1 MSNQD
6 WTSKLQDQLAGYQ
19 ESVSHDLWAGIEQ
32 SLAQKNIES
41 VSTNP
46 QTIVSENSESIDL
59 HVGSEVQ
66 KNARVLHDSSEAK
79 KNARIVYFKRWSA
92 AAAAVAL
99 LGIGG
104 SYVYLH
110 QEDVEKGNLQLASL
124 SSPAVSADLQLAA
137 SQPAPSPVVS
147 ADLQSAASQ
156 PAPSHVVSADLQS
169 AASQPAPSHVVS
181 ADLQSAA
188 SHPAPSHAVSVD
200 LQSAAS
206 QPAPSLVVSAD
217 LRLAASQP
225 APSLVV
231 SADLQS
237 AASQKK
243 KGNVLEKESEN
254 EISLLAENPEPA
266 EPVSED
272 KATDKSSDYKALT
285 RSTDHHAAAYASQS
299 YHFEKNEEVS
309 GWSMQLYAE
318 NLTPSLGGVNSD
330 ASGGYNDFSYGTM
343 AEPMPGVIP
352 DPTAGGIYG
361 EEYLLASYKAIQRK
375 QQVNAKHHA
384 PVSVGLQVA
393 FGIAPRLSLSTGL
406 VYTRTSSDFYPYAPS
421 SNYNVHQVLHYV
433 GLPVGLNYEFW
444 QSGGFHAYVMAGAEA
459 DYNVKNDTEE
469 EGVKKENAKRDRVQF
484 SGKASLGA
492 QYDITPKVGLYIE
505 PGAKY
510 YFDNGSHVENTFKD
524 KKLNFNLQFGLRFNL

>member
-6 WTSKLQDQLAGYQ
+6 WTSKLQDQLADYQ

-46 QTIVSENSESIDL
+46 QTIVSESSESTDL
-59 HVGSEVQ
+59 HVGSEA
-66 KNARVLHDSSEAK
+66 KKDARVLHDSSEVQ

-110 QEDVEKGNLQLASL
+110 QEDVERGNLQLASL
-124 SSPAVSADLQLAA
+124 SSPAVSADLQ
-137 SQPAPSPVVS
+137 
-147 ADLQSAASQ
+147 
-156 PAPSHVVSADLQS
+156 
-169 AASQPAPSHVVS
+169 
-181 ADLQSAA
+181 
-188 SHPAPSHAVSVD
+188 
-200 LQSAAS
+200 
-206 QPAPSLVVSAD
+206 
-217 LRLAASQP
+217 
-225 APSLVV
+225 
-231 SADLQS
+231 S

-243 KGNVLEKESEN
+243 TSDDVLKEESEN
-254 EISLLAENPEPA
+254 EISLLAE
-266 EPVSED
+266 
-272 KATDKSSDYKALT
+272 KSDHKVLT

-375 QQVNAKHHA
+375 QQGNAKHHA

-433 GLPVGLNYEFW
+433 GIPVGLNYEFW

-469 EGVKKENAKRDRVQF
+469 EGVKKEDAKRDRVQF

>member
-41 VSTNP
+41 VSSNP
-46 QTIVSENSESIDL
+46 QTIVSESSESTDL
-59 HVGSEVQ
+59 HVGT
-66 KNARVLHDSSEAK
+66 EAK

-110 QEDVEKGNLQLASL
+110 QEDVEKGNLQLAASQPAL
-124 SSPAVSADLQLAA
+124 SHVVSADLQSAA
-137 SQPAPSPVVS
+137 SQPAPSHVVS
-147 ADLQSAASQ
+147 ADLQLAASQ

-181 ADLQSAA
+181 ADLQSA
-188 SHPAPSHAVSVD
+188 VS
-200 LQSAAS
+200 QS
-206 QPAPSLVVSAD
+206 
-217 LRLAASQP
+217 

-237 AASQKK
+237 AASQSKM
-243 KGNVLEKESEN
+243 GNTLVEESEN

-272 KATDKSSDYKALT
+272 KATVSSTDHKALT
-285 RSTDHHAAAYASQS
+285 RSTDHYAAAYASQS

-361 EEYLLASYKAIQRK
+361 EEYLLASYKAIQRN
-375 QQVNAKHHA
+375 QQGNAKHHA

-406 VYTRTSSDFYPYAPS
+406 VYTRTSSDFYPYAPN

-433 GLPVGLNYEFW
+433 GIPVGLNYEFW

>member
-6 WTSKLQDQLAGYQ
+6 WTSKLQEQLAGYQ
-19 ESVSHDLWAGIEQ
+19 EPVSHDLWAGIEQ
-32 SLAQKNIES
+32 SLAQNNIES
-41 VSTNP
+41 VSSNP
-46 QTIVSENSESIDL
+46 QTIASESSESTDL
-59 HVGSEVQ
+59 HVGT
-66 KNARVLHDSSEAK
+66 EAK

-110 QEDVEKGNLQLASL
+110 QEDVEKGNLQLASHAV
-124 SSPAVSADLQLAA
+124 SPSHAVSADLQSAASVSAAVSQSAPSHAVSADLQSAA
-137 SQPAPSPVVS
+137 SQPVPSSVVS

-169 AASQPAPSHVVS
+169 AASQKK
-181 ADLQSAA
+181 A
-188 SHPAPSHAVSVD
+188 SD
-200 LQSAAS
+200 
-206 QPAPSLVVSAD
+206 
-217 LRLAASQP
+217 
-225 APSLVV
+225 
-231 SADLQS
+231 
-237 AASQKK
+237 
-243 KGNVLEKESEN
+243 VLKKESEN
-254 EISLLAENPEPA
+254 EISLLAE
-266 EPVSED
+266 
-272 KATDKSSDYKALT
+272 KSDHKALT
-285 RSTDHHAAAYASQS
+285 RSTDHHAEAYASQS

-361 EEYLLASYKAIQRK
+361 EEYLLASYKAIQRS
-375 QQVNAKHHA
+375 QQGNAKHHA

-421 SNYNVHQVLHYV
+421 SSYNVHQVLHYV
-433 GLPVGLNYEFW
+433 GIPVGLNYEFW

>member
-6 WTSKLQDQLAGYQ
+6 WTSKLQDQLADYQ
-19 ESVSHDLWAGIEQ
+19 EPVSHDLWAGIEQ

-41 VSTNP
+41 VSANP
-46 QTIVSENSESIDL
+46 QKIVSENSESADL
-59 HVGSEVQ
+59 HVG
-66 KNARVLHDSSEAK
+66 SEAK

-110 QEDVEKGNLQLASL
+110 QEDVEKGNLQLASH
-124 SSPAVSADLQLAA
+124 AVS
-137 SQPAPSPVVS
+137 SSRVVS
-147 ADLQSAASQ
+147 ADLQSAASSVAVNQ
-156 PAPSHVVSADLQS
+156 GSPSHVVSADLQSAASSVAVNHGSPSHVVSADLQSAASSVAVNQGSPSHAVSADLQSAASVSEAVSQSSPSHVVSADLQS
-169 AASQPAPSHVVS
+169 AASQ
-181 ADLQSAA
+181 
-188 SHPAPSHAVSVD
+188 
-200 LQSAAS
+200 
-206 QPAPSLVVSAD
+206 
-217 LRLAASQP
+217 R
-225 APSLVV
+225 
-231 SADLQS
+231 
-237 AASQKK
+237 KM
-243 KGNVLEKESEN
+243 GNN
-254 EISLLAENPEPA
+254 
-266 EPVSED
+266 
-272 KATDKSSDYKALT
+272 
-285 RSTDHHAAAYASQS
+285 RSAAYASQS

-361 EEYLLASYKAIQRK
+361 EEYLLASYKAIQRN
-375 QQVNAKHHA
+375 QQGNAKHHA

-406 VYTRTSSDFYPYAPS
+406 VYTRTSSDFYPYAPGS
-421 SNYNVHQVLHYV
+421 SYNVHQVLHYV
-433 GLPVGLNYEFW
+433 GIPVGLNYEFW

>member
-32 SLAQKNIES
+32 SLAH
-41 VSTNP
+41 
-46 QTIVSENSESIDL
+46 SET
-59 HVGSEVQ
+59 G
-66 KNARVLHDSSEAK
+66 K
-79 KNARIVYFKRWSA
+79 KARIVYFKRWSA

-110 QEDVEKGNLQLASL
+110 QEDVEKGNLQLASH
-124 SSPAVSADLQLAA
+124 AVS
-137 SQPAPSPVVS
+137 PSHAVS
-147 ADLQSAASQ
+147 ADLQSAASSV
-156 PAPSHVVSADLQS
+156 AVNHVS
-169 AASQPAPSHVVS
+169 
-181 ADLQSAA
+181 
-188 SHPAPSHAVSVD
+188 PSHA
-200 LQSAAS
+200 
-206 QPAPSLVVSAD
+206 
-217 LRLAASQP
+217 
-225 APSLVV
+225 V

-243 KGNVLEKESEN
+243 MGNVLEKESEN
-254 EISLLAENPEPA
+254 EISLLAENSDPA

-361 EEYLLASYKAIQRK
+361 EEYLLASYKAIQRN

-406 VYTRTSSDFYPYAPS
+406 VYTRTSSDFYPYAS
-421 SNYNVHQVLHYV
+421 SSSYNVHQVLHYV
-433 GLPVGLNYEFW
+433 GIPVGLNYEFW
-444 QSGGFHAYVMAGAEA
+444 KSGGFHAYLMAGAEA

-492 QYDITPKVGLYIE
+492 QYDITPKVGLYVE

>member
-6 WTSKLQDQLAGYQ
+6 WTSKLQDQLADYQ

-32 SLAQKNIES
+32 SLAH
-41 VSTNP
+41 
-46 QTIVSENSESIDL
+46 SET
-59 HVGSEVQ
+59 G
-66 KNARVLHDSSEAK
+66 K
-79 KNARIVYFKRWSA
+79 KARIVYFKRWSA

-99 LGIGG
+99 LGISG

-110 QEDVEKGNLQLASL
+110 QEDVEKGNLQMASHAV
-124 SSPAVSADLQLAA
+124 SPSHAVSA
-137 SQPAPSPVVS
+137 
-147 ADLQSAASQ
+147 
-156 PAPSHVVSADLQS
+156 SHVVSADLQS
-169 AASQPAPSHVVS
+169 AASSVAVRQSAPSHVVS
-181 ADLQSAA
+181 SDLQST
-188 SHPAPSHAVSVD
+188 
-200 LQSAAS
+200 AS
-206 QPAPSLVVSAD
+206 QSKMGNTLV
-217 LRLAASQP
+217 
-225 APSLVV
+225 
-231 SADLQS
+231 
-237 AASQKK
+237 
-243 KGNVLEKESEN
+243 EESEN
-254 EISLLAENPEPA
+254 EISLLAENSDPA

-272 KATDKSSDYKALT
+272 KATDSSTDHKVLT
-285 RSTDHHAAAYASQS
+285 RSTDNHAAAYASQS

-330 ASGGYNDFSYGTM
+330 ASGSYRDYSHGTM

-361 EEYLLASYKAIQRK
+361 EEYLLASYKAIQRS
-375 QQVNAKHHA
+375 QQGNAKHHA

-421 SNYNVHQVLHYV
+421 SSYNVHQVLHYV
-433 GLPVGLNYEFW
+433 GIPVGLNYEFW

-469 EGVKKENAKRDRVQF
+469 EGVKKEDAKRDRVQF

>member
-6 WTSKLQDQLAGYQ
+6 WTSKLQEQLAGYQ
-19 ESVSHDLWAGIEQ
+19 EPVSHDLWAGIEQ
-32 SLAQKNIES
+32 SLAQNNIES
-41 VSTNP
+41 VSSNP
-46 QTIVSENSESIDL
+46 QTIASESSESTDL
-59 HVGSEVQ
+59 HVGT
-66 KNARVLHDSSEAK
+66 EAK
-79 KNARIVYFKRWSA
+79 KKARIVYFKRWSA

-110 QEDVEKGNLQLASL
+110 QEDVEKGNLQLA
-124 SSPAVSADLQLAA
+124 V
-137 SQPAPSPVVS
+137 SQPAPSHVVS

-156 PAPSHVVSADLQS
+156 SAPSHAVSADLQSVASQSAPSHVVSADLQS

-188 SHPAPSHAVSVD
+188 S
-200 LQSAAS
+200 
-206 QPAPSLVVSAD
+206 
-217 LRLAASQP
+217 
-225 APSLVV
+225 
-231 SADLQS
+231 
-237 AASQKK
+237 QKK
-243 KGNVLEKESEN
+243 ASDVLKKESEN
-254 EISLLAENPEPA
+254 EISLLAE
-266 EPVSED
+266 
-272 KATDKSSDYKALT
+272 KSDHKALT
-285 RSTDHHAAAYASQS
+285 RSTDHHAEAYASQS

-361 EEYLLASYKAIQRK
+361 EEYLLASYKAIQRS
-375 QQVNAKHHA
+375 QQGNAKHHA

-421 SNYNVHQVLHYV
+421 SSYNVHQVLHYV
-433 GLPVGLNYEFW
+433 GIPVGLNYEFW

>member
-32 SLAQKNIES
+32 SLAQNNIES
-41 VSTNP
+41 VSSNP
-46 QTIVSENSESIDL
+46 QTIASESSESTDL
-59 HVGSEVQ
+59 HVGSEAK
-66 KNARVLHDSSEAK
+66 KNARVLHDSSK
-79 KNARIVYFKRWSA
+79 VQKNARIVYFKRWSA

-124 SSPAVSADLQLAA
+124 SSPAVSAD
-137 SQPAPSPVVS
+137 SHIVS

-169 AASQPAPSHVVS
+169 AASQSAPSRIVSADLQSTASQPAPSHVVS

-188 SHPAPSHAVSVD
+188 S
-200 LQSAAS
+200 
-206 QPAPSLVVSAD
+206 
-217 LRLAASQP
+217 
-225 APSLVV
+225 
-231 SADLQS
+231 
-237 AASQKK
+237 QKK
-243 KGNVLEKESEN
+243 ASDVLKEESEN
-254 EISLLAENPEPA
+254 EISLLAE
-266 EPVSED
+266 
-272 KATDKSSDYKALT
+272 KSDHKSLT
-285 RSTDHHAAAYASQS
+285 RSTDNHAAAYASQS

-361 EEYLLASYKAIQRK
+361 EEYLLASYKAIQRN
-375 QQVNAKHHA
+375 QQGNAKHHA

-406 VYTRTSSDFYPYAPS
+406 VYTRTSSDFYPYAPGS
-421 SNYNVHQVLHYV
+421 SYNVHQVLHYV
-433 GLPVGLNYEFW
+433 GIPVGLNYEFW

-469 EGVKKENAKRDRVQF
+469 EGVKKEDAKRDRVQF

>member
-6 WTSKLQDQLAGYQ
+6 WTSKLQEQLAGYQ

-32 SLAQKNIES
+32 SLAQNNIAS
-41 VSTNP
+41 VSSNP
-46 QTIVSENSESIDL
+46 QTIASESSESTDL
-59 HVGSEVQ
+59 HVGT
-66 KNARVLHDSSEAK
+66 EAK

-110 QEDVEKGNLQLASL
+110 QEDVEKGNLQLA
-124 SSPAVSADLQLAA
+124 V
-137 SQPAPSPVVS
+137 SQPAPSHAVS

-169 AASQPAPSHVVS
+169 AASQPVPSS
-181 ADLQSAA
+181 
-188 SHPAPSHAVSVD
+188 
-200 LQSAAS
+200 
-206 QPAPSLVVSAD
+206 
-217 LRLAASQP
+217 
-225 APSLVV
+225 VV

-243 KGNVLEKESEN
+243 ASDVLKKESEN
-254 EISLLAENPEPA
+254 EISLLAE
-266 EPVSED
+266 
-272 KATDKSSDYKALT
+272 KSDHKALT
-285 RSTDHHAAAYASQS
+285 RSTDHHAEAYASQS

-361 EEYLLASYKAIQRK
+361 EEYLLASYKAIQRS
-375 QQVNAKHHA
+375 QQGNAKHHA

-421 SNYNVHQVLHYV
+421 SSYNVHQVLHYV
-433 GLPVGLNYEFW
+433 GIPVGLNYEFW

>member
-41 VSTNP
+41 VSTNS
-46 QTIVSENSESIDL
+46 QTIASESSESTDL
-59 HVGSEVQ
+59 HVG
-66 KNARVLHDSSEAK
+66 SEAK

-124 SSPAVSADLQLAA
+124 SSPAVSADLQ
-137 SQPAPSPVVS
+137 
-147 ADLQSAASQ
+147 SAASQ
-156 PAPSHVVSADLQS
+156 SAPSHVVSADLQS
-169 AASQPAPSHVVS
+169 AASQPAPSHIVSADLQSAASQSAPSHVVS

-188 SHPAPSHAVSVD
+188 SQPTPSHA
-200 LQSAAS
+200 
-206 QPAPSLVVSAD
+206 
-217 LRLAASQP
+217 
-225 APSLVV
+225 V

-243 KGNVLEKESEN
+243 TSDDVLKEESEN
-254 EISLLAENPEPA
+254 EISLLAE
-266 EPVSED
+266 
-272 KATDKSSDYKALT
+272 KSNHKVLT

-361 EEYLLASYKAIQRK
+361 EEYLLASYKAIQRS
-375 QQVNAKHHA
+375 QQGNVKHHT
-384 PVSVGLQVA
+384 PVSVGVQVA

-433 GLPVGLNYEFW
+433 GIPVGLNYEFW

>member
-32 SLAQKNIES
+32 SLAH
-41 VSTNP
+41 
-46 QTIVSENSESIDL
+46 SET
-59 HVGSEVQ
+59 G
-66 KNARVLHDSSEAK
+66 K
-79 KNARIVYFKRWSA
+79 KARIVYFKRWSA

-110 QEDVEKGNLQLASL
+110 QEDVEKGNLQLASHAV
-124 SSPAVSADLQLAA
+124 SPSHAVSA
-137 SQPAPSPVVS
+137 
-147 ADLQSAASQ
+147 
-156 PAPSHVVSADLQS
+156 SHVVSADLQS
-169 AASQPAPSHVVS
+169 AASSVAASQSAPSHAVSPSHVVS
-181 ADLQSAA
+181 ADLQST
-188 SHPAPSHAVSVD
+188 
-200 LQSAAS
+200 AS
-206 QPAPSLVVSAD
+206 QSKMGNTLV
-217 LRLAASQP
+217 
-225 APSLVV
+225 
-231 SADLQS
+231 
-237 AASQKK
+237 
-243 KGNVLEKESEN
+243 EESEN
-254 EISLLAENPEPA
+254 EISLLAENSDPA

-272 KATDKSSDYKALT
+272 KATDSSSDHKTLTRSSDHKVLT
-285 RSTDHHAAAYASQS
+285 RSTENHAAAYASQS

-330 ASGGYNDFSYGTM
+330 ASGSYRDYSHGTM

-361 EEYLLASYKAIQRK
+361 EEYLLASYKAIQRN

-406 VYTRTSSDFYPYAPS
+406 VYTRTSSDFYPYAPGS
-421 SNYNVHQVLHYV
+421 SYNVHQVLHYV
-433 GLPVGLNYEFW
+433 GIPVGLNYEFW

-469 EGVKKENAKRDRVQF
+469 EGVKKEDAKRDRVQF

>member
-41 VSTNP
+41 VSSNP
-46 QTIVSENSESIDL
+46 QTIVSESSESTDL
-59 HVGSEVQ
+59 HVGT
-66 KNARVLHDSSEAK
+66 EAK

-124 SSPAVSADLQLAA
+124 SSPAVSADLQ
-137 SQPAPSPVVS
+137 
-147 ADLQSAASQ
+147 
-156 PAPSHVVSADLQS
+156 
-169 AASQPAPSHVVS
+169 
-181 ADLQSAA
+181 
-188 SHPAPSHAVSVD
+188 
-200 LQSAAS
+200 
-206 QPAPSLVVSAD
+206 
-217 LRLAASQP
+217 
-225 APSLVV
+225 
-231 SADLQS
+231 S

-243 KGNVLEKESEN
+243 MGNVLEKESEN

-272 KATDKSSDYKALT
+272 KATVSSTDHKALT

-393 FGIAPRLSLSTGL
+393 FGIAPRLSLSTGM
-406 VYTRTSSDFYPYAPS
+406 VYTRTSSDFYPYAS
-421 SNYNVHQVLHYV
+421 SSSYNVHQVLHYV
-433 GLPVGLNYEFW
+433 GIPVGLNYEFW

-469 EGVKKENAKRDRVQF
+469 EGVKKEDAKRDRVQF

>member
-46 QTIVSENSESIDL
+46 QTIASENSESTDL
-59 HVGSEVQ
+59 HVGSEA
-66 KNARVLHDSSEAK
+66 KKDARVLHDSSEAK

-124 SSPAVSADLQLAA
+124 SSPAVSADLQ
-137 SQPAPSPVVS
+137 
-147 ADLQSAASQ
+147 SAASQ

-169 AASQPAPSHVVS
+169 AASQSKMGNI
-181 ADLQSAA
+181 
-188 SHPAPSHAVSVD
+188 
-200 LQSAAS
+200 
-206 QPAPSLVVSAD
+206 LV
-217 LRLAASQP
+217 
-225 APSLVV
+225 
-231 SADLQS
+231 
-237 AASQKK
+237 
-243 KGNVLEKESEN
+243 EESEN

-266 EPVSED
+266 KPVSED
-272 KATDKSSDYKALT
+272 KATDKSSDHKALT

-361 EEYLLASYKAIQRK
+361 EEYLLASYKAIQRN
-375 QQVNAKHHA
+375 QQGNAKHHA

-433 GLPVGLNYEFW
+433 GIPVGLNYEFW

-469 EGVKKENAKRDRVQF
+469 EGVKKEDAKRDRVQF

>member
-6 WTSKLQDQLAGYQ
+6 WTSKLQDQLADYQ
-19 ESVSHDLWAGIEQ
+19 EPVSHDLWAGIEQ
-32 SLAQKNIES
+32 SLAQNNIES

-46 QTIVSENSESIDL
+46 QTIVSESSESTDL
-59 HVGSEVQ
+59 HVGSEA
-66 KNARVLHDSSEAK
+66 KKDARVLHDSSEAK

-110 QEDVEKGNLQLASL
+110 QEDVERSN
-124 SSPAVSADLQLAA
+124 LQLAA
-137 SQPAPSPVVS
+137 SQS
-147 ADLQSAASQ
+147 
-156 PAPSHVVSADLQS
+156 APSHVVSADLQS
-169 AASQPAPSHVVS
+169 AASQS
-181 ADLQSAA
+181 
-188 SHPAPSHAVSVD
+188 APSHAVSAD
-200 LQSAAS
+200 LQLAAS
-206 QPAPSLVVSAD
+206 QSVPSHAVSAD
-217 LRLAASQP
+217 LQLAASQP

-243 KGNVLEKESEN
+243 MGNALVEESEN
-254 EISLLAENPEPA
+254 EISLLAENSDLA
-266 EPVSED
+266 ESVSED
-272 KATDKSSDYKALT
+272 KATDSSTDYKTLTRSSDHKALT
-285 RSTDHHAAAYASQS
+285 RSTDNHAAAYASQS
-299 YHFEKNEEVS
+299 YHFEKNEEIT

-352 DPTAGGIYG
+352 DPAVGGIYG

-393 FGIAPRLSLSTGL
+393 FGIAPRLSLSTGM

-421 SNYNVHQVLHYV
+421 SSYNVHQVLHYV
-433 GLPVGLNYEFW
+433 GIPVGLNYEFW

-469 EGVKKENAKRDRVQF
+469 EGVKKEDAKRDRVQL

>member
-6 WTSKLQDQLAGYQ
+6 WTSKLQEQLADYQ
-19 ESVSHDLWAGIEQ
+19 EPVSHDLWAGIEQ

-41 VSTNP
+41 VSANL
-46 QTIVSENSESIDL
+46 QKIVSESSESTDL
-59 HVGSEVQ
+59 HVG
-66 KNARVLHDSSEAK
+66 SEAK
-79 KNARIVYFKRWSA
+79 KNARIIYFKRWSA

-110 QEDVEKGNLQLASL
+110 QEDVEKGNLQLAASQ
-124 SSPAVSADLQLAA
+124 SAPSHVVSADLQSAA
-137 SQPAPSPVVS
+137 SQPAPSHAVS

-169 AASQPAPSHVVS
+169 AASQSASSPVVS
-181 ADLQSAA
+181 A
-188 SHPAPSHAVSVD
+188 D

-206 QPAPSLVVSAD
+206 QPAPSHA
-217 LRLAASQP
+217 
-225 APSLVV
+225 V

-243 KGNVLEKESEN
+243 TSDDVLKEESEN
-254 EISLLAENPEPA
+254 EISLLAE
-266 EPVSED
+266 
-272 KATDKSSDYKALT
+272 KSVHKALT

-361 EEYLLASYKAIQRK
+361 EEYLLASYKAIQRN

-406 VYTRTSSDFYPYAPS
+406 VYTRTSSDFYPYAPG

-433 GLPVGLNYEFW
+433 GIPVGLNYEFW

-469 EGVKKENAKRDRVQF
+469 EEVKKENAKRDRVQF

>member
-32 SLAQKNIES
+32 SLAQNNIES
-41 VSTNP
+41 GSSNP
-46 QTIVSENSESIDL
+46 QTIVSESSESADL
-59 HVGSEVQ
+59 HVGSEA
-66 KNARVLHDSSEAK
+66 KKDARGLHDSSEAK

-110 QEDVEKGNLQLASL
+110 QEDVEKAHLLLASHAV
-124 SSPAVSADLQLAA
+124 SPSHAVSA
-137 SQPAPSPVVS
+137 
-147 ADLQSAASQ
+147 
-156 PAPSHVVSADLQS
+156 SHVVSADLQS
-169 AASQPAPSHVVS
+169 AASSVAVRQSAPS
-181 ADLQSAA
+181 
-188 SHPAPSHAVSVD
+188 
-200 LQSAAS
+200 
-206 QPAPSLVVSAD
+206 
-217 LRLAASQP
+217 RI
-225 APSLVV
+225 V

-243 KGNVLEKESEN
+243 TSDVLKEESEN
-254 EISLLAENPEPA
+254 EISLLAENSDPA

-343 AEPMPGVIP
+343 AEPLPGVIP

-361 EEYLLASYKAIQRK
+361 EEYLLASYKAIQRN
-375 QQVNAKHHA
+375 QQGNAKHHA
-384 PVSVGLQVA
+384 PVSVGLQIA

-406 VYTRTSSDFYPYAPS
+406 VYTRTSSDFYPYAS
-421 SNYNVHQVLHYV
+421 SSSYNVHQVLHYV
-433 GLPVGLNYEFW
+433 GIPVGLNYEFW

-510 YFDNGSHVENTFKD
+510 YFDNGSYVENTFKD

>member
-6 WTSKLQDQLAGYQ
+6 WTSKLQDQLADYQ

-32 SLAQKNIES
+32 SLAH
-41 VSTNP
+41 
-46 QTIVSENSESIDL
+46 SET
-59 HVGSEVQ
+59 G
-66 KNARVLHDSSEAK
+66 K
-79 KNARIVYFKRWSA
+79 KARIVYFKRWSA

-110 QEDVEKGNLQLASL
+110 QENVEKGNLQLA
-124 SSPAVSADLQLAA
+124 A
-137 SQPAPSPVVS
+137 SQSAPSPVVS

-156 PAPSHVVSADLQS
+156 SAPSHTVSSDLQS
-169 AASQPAPSHVVS
+169 AV
-181 ADLQSAA
+181 
-188 SHPAPSHAVSVD
+188 
-200 LQSAAS
+200 
-206 QPAPSLVVSAD
+206 
-217 LRLAASQP
+217 SQP

-237 AASQKK
+237 AASQSKM
-243 KGNVLEKESEN
+243 GNTLVEESEN
-254 EISLLAENPEPA
+254 EISLLAENSDPA

-272 KATDKSSDYKALT
+272 KATDSSTDHKALPRSTDHKVLT
-285 RSTDHHAAAYASQS
+285 RSTDNHAAAYASQS

-330 ASGGYNDFSYGTM
+330 ASGSYRDYSHGTM

-361 EEYLLASYKAIQRK
+361 EEYLLASYKAIQRN
-375 QQVNAKHHA
+375 QQGNAKHHA

-406 VYTRTSSDFYPYAPS
+406 VYTRTSSVFYPYAPS
-421 SNYNVHQVLHYV
+421 SSYNVHQVLHYV
-433 GLPVGLNYEFW
+433 GIPVGLNYEFW

>member
-6 WTSKLQDQLAGYQ
+6 WTSKLQEQLADYQ
-19 ESVSHDLWAGIEQ
+19 EPVSHDLWAGIEQ
-32 SLAQKNIES
+32 SLAH
-41 VSTNP
+41 
-46 QTIVSENSESIDL
+46 SET
-59 HVGSEVQ
+59 V
-66 KNARVLHDSSEAK
+66 K
-79 KNARIVYFKRWSA
+79 KPRIVYFKRWSA

-110 QEDVEKGNLQLASL
+110 QEDVEKGNLQLASH
-124 SSPAVSADLQLAA
+124 AVS
-137 SQPAPSPVVS
+137 PSHVVS
-147 ADLQSAASQ
+147 ADLQSAASVSAAVNQ
-156 PAPSHVVSADLQS
+156 GSPSHVVSADLQS
-169 AASQPAPSHVVS
+169 AASQSKMGNT
-181 ADLQSAA
+181 
-188 SHPAPSHAVSVD
+188 
-200 LQSAAS
+200 
-206 QPAPSLVVSAD
+206 LVEE
-217 LRLAASQP
+217 
-225 APSLVV
+225 
-231 SADLQS
+231 
-237 AASQKK
+237 
-243 KGNVLEKESEN
+243 NEN
-254 EISLLAENPEPA
+254 EISLLAENSDPA

-272 KATDKSSDYKALT
+272 KATDGSTDHKALT
-285 RSTDHHAAAYASQS
+285 RSSDHKALTRSSDHHEAAYASQS
-299 YHFEKNEEVS
+299 YHFEKDKEIA

-352 DPTAGGIYG
+352 DPAVGGIYG

-393 FGIAPRLSLSTGL
+393 FGIAPRLSLSTGM
-406 VYTRTSSDFYPYAPS
+406 VYTRTSSDFYPYAPGS
-421 SNYNVHQVLHYV
+421 SYNVHQVLHYV
-433 GLPVGLNYEFW
+433 GIPVGLNYEFW

-469 EGVKKENAKRDRVQF
+469 EGVKKEDAKRDRVQF

>member
-32 SLAQKNIES
+32 SLAQNNIES
-41 VSTNP
+41 VSSNP
-46 QTIVSENSESIDL
+46 QTIVSESSESADL
-59 HVGSEVQ
+59 HVGSEV
-66 KNARVLHDSSEAK
+66 K

-110 QEDVEKGNLQLASL
+110 QEDVEKGNLQMASL
-124 SSPAVSADLQLAA
+124 SSPAVSADLPSAA
-137 SQPAPSPVVS
+137 SQSAPSLVVS

-181 ADLQSAA
+181 ADLQSA
-188 SHPAPSHAVSVD
+188 VS
-200 LQSAAS
+200 QS
-206 QPAPSLVVSAD
+206 
-217 LRLAASQP
+217 

-237 AASQKK
+237 AASQSKM
-243 KGNVLEKESEN
+243 GNTLVEESEN

-361 EEYLLASYKAIQRK
+361 EEYLLASYKAIQRN
-375 QQVNAKHHA
+375 QQGNAKHHA

-433 GLPVGLNYEFW
+433 GIPVGLNYEFW

-469 EGVKKENAKRDRVQF
+469 EGVKKEDAKRDRVQF

>member
-32 SLAQKNIES
+32 SLAQNHIES

-46 QTIVSENSESIDL
+46 QAIASESSESTDL

-110 QEDVEKGNLQLASL
+110 QEDVEKGNLQLASHAV
-124 SSPAVSADLQLAA
+124 SPSHAVSADLQ
-137 SQPAPSPVVS
+137 ST
-147 ADLQSAASQ
+147 
-156 PAPSHVVSADLQS
+156 
-169 AASQPAPSHVVS
+169 
-181 ADLQSAA
+181 
-188 SHPAPSHAVSVD
+188 
-200 LQSAAS
+200 
-206 QPAPSLVVSAD
+206 
-217 LRLAASQP
+217 ASQP

-237 AASQKK
+237 AASQSKM
-243 KGNVLEKESEN
+243 GNTLVEESEN

-285 RSTDHHAAAYASQS
+285 RSADHHAAAYASQS
-299 YHFEKNEEVS
+299 YHLKKNEEVS

-343 AEPMPGVIP
+343 AEPLPGVIP

-361 EEYLLASYKAIQRK
+361 EEYLLASYKAIQRN
-375 QQVNAKHHA
+375 QQGNAKHHA

-406 VYTRTSSDFYPYAPS
+406 VYTRTSSDFYPYAS
-421 SNYNVHQVLHYV
+421 SSSYNVHQVLHYV
-433 GLPVGLNYEFW
+433 GIPVGLNYEFW

-469 EGVKKENAKRDRVQF
+469 EGVKKEDAKRDRVQF

>member
-6 WTSKLQDQLAGYQ
+6 WTSKLQEQLAGYQ
-19 ESVSHDLWAGIEQ
+19 EPVSHDLWAGIEQ
-32 SLAQKNIES
+32 SLAQNNIES
-41 VSTNP
+41 VSSNP
-46 QTIVSENSESIDL
+46 QTIASESSESTDL
-59 HVGSEVQ
+59 HVGT
-66 KNARVLHDSSEAK
+66 EAK

-110 QEDVEKGNLQLASL
+110 QEDVEKGNLQLA
-124 SSPAVSADLQLAA
+124 V
-137 SQPAPSPVVS
+137 
-147 ADLQSAASQ
+147 SQ

-169 AASQPAPSHVVS
+169 AASVSAAVSQSAPSHVVS

-188 SHPAPSHAVSVD
+188 SQSAPSHVVSAD

-206 QPAPSLVVSAD
+206 QPVPSS
-217 LRLAASQP
+217 
-225 APSLVV
+225 VV

-243 KGNVLEKESEN
+243 ASDVLKKESEN
-254 EISLLAENPEPA
+254 EISLLAE
-266 EPVSED
+266 
-272 KATDKSSDYKALT
+272 KSDHKALT
-285 RSTDHHAAAYASQS
+285 RSTDHHAEAYASQS

-361 EEYLLASYKAIQRK
+361 EEYLLASYKAIQRS
-375 QQVNAKHHA
+375 QQGNAKHHA

-421 SNYNVHQVLHYV
+421 SSYNVHQVLHYV
-433 GLPVGLNYEFW
+433 GIPVGLNYEFW

>member
-41 VSTNP
+41 VSSNP
-46 QTIVSENSESIDL
+46 QTIVSESSESTDL
-59 HVGSEVQ
+59 HVG
-66 KNARVLHDSSEAK
+66 SEAK

-110 QEDVEKGNLQLASL
+110 QEDVERGN
-124 SSPAVSADLQLAA
+124 LQLAA
-137 SQPAPSPVVS
+137 SQPATSHAVL
-147 ADLQSAASQ
+147 ADLQLAASQ

-169 AASQPAPSHVVS
+169 AASQS
-181 ADLQSAA
+181 AS
-188 SHPAPSHAVSVD
+188 SP
-200 LQSAAS
+200 
-206 QPAPSLVVSAD
+206 
-217 LRLAASQP
+217 
-225 APSLVV
+225 VV

-243 KGNVLEKESEN
+243 TSDDVLKEESEN
-254 EISLLAENPEPA
+254 EISLLAE
-266 EPVSED
+266 
-272 KATDKSSDYKALT
+272 KSDYKALT

-330 ASGGYNDFSYGTM
+330 ASGSYRDYSHGTM

-433 GLPVGLNYEFW
+433 GIPVGLNYEFW

>member
-6 WTSKLQDQLAGYQ
+6 WTSKLQDQLADYQ
-19 ESVSHDLWAGIEQ
+19 EPVSHDLWAGIEQ

-46 QTIVSENSESIDL
+46 QTIASESSESTDL
-59 HVGSEVQ
+59 HVGSEAK
-66 KNARVLHDSSEAK
+66 KNARVLHDSSEVQ

-110 QEDVEKGNLQLASL
+110 QEDVEKGNLQLAASQ
-124 SSPAVSADLQLAA
+124 SAPSHVVSADLQSAA
-137 SQPAPSPVVS
+137 SQPAPSHAVS
-147 ADLQSAASQ
+147 SDLQSAASQ

-181 ADLQSAA
+181 ADLQ
-188 SHPAPSHAVSVD
+188 
-200 LQSAAS
+200 
-206 QPAPSLVVSAD
+206 
-217 LRLAASQP
+217 LAASQS

-243 KGNVLEKESEN
+243 TSDDVLKEESEN
-254 EISLLAENPEPA
+254 EISLLAE
-266 EPVSED
+266 
-272 KATDKSSDYKALT
+272 KSDYKALT

-361 EEYLLASYKAIQRK
+361 EEYLLASYKAIQRN
-375 QQVNAKHHA
+375 QQGNAKHHA
-384 PVSVGLQVA
+384 PVSVGVQVA

-433 GLPVGLNYEFW
+433 GIPVGLNYEFW

>member
-46 QTIVSENSESIDL
+46 QTIASENSESTDL
-59 HVGSEVQ
+59 HVGSE
-66 KNARVLHDSSEAK
+66 AK
-79 KNARIVYFKRWSA
+79 KKARIVYFKRWSA

-110 QEDVEKGNLQLASL
+110 QEDVERGNLR
-124 SSPAVSADLQLAA
+124 LAA
-137 SQPAPSPVVS
+137 SQPASSLVVS

-156 PAPSHVVSADLQS
+156 SAASHVVSADLQS
-169 AASQPAPSHVVS
+169 AASQPAPSHAVSADLQSAVSQSAPSHVVS
-181 ADLQSAA
+181 ADLQS
-188 SHPAPSHAVSVD
+188 
-200 LQSAAS
+200 
-206 QPAPSLVVSAD
+206 
-217 LRLAASQP
+217 AASQP

-243 KGNVLEKESEN
+243 ASDVLKKESEN
-254 EISLLAENPEPA
+254 EISLLAE
-266 EPVSED
+266 
-272 KATDKSSDYKALT
+272 KSDYKALT

-433 GLPVGLNYEFW
+433 GIPVGLNYEFW

-469 EGVKKENAKRDRVQF
+469 EGVKKEDAKRDRVQF

>member
-32 SLAQKNIES
+32 SLAQNDIES
-41 VSTNP
+41 VSSNP
-46 QTIVSENSESIDL
+46 QAIVSESSESTDF
-59 HVGSEVQ
+59 HVGSESSDFHVG
-66 KNARVLHDSSEAK
+66 SEAK
-79 KNARIVYFKRWSA
+79 KKARIVYFKRWSA

-110 QEDVEKGNLQLASL
+110 QEEVEKGNLQLASL
-124 SSPAVSADLQLAA
+124 SSRSVSSDLPSAAPHTVSSDLPSAPSHAVSSDLPSAASHVVSSDLQPAA
-137 SQPAPSPVVS
+137 PHAVSSDLQSAPSHAVSSDLQSAPSHSVS
-147 ADLQSAASQ
+147 ADLQSAA
-156 PAPSHVVSADLQS
+156 P
-169 AASQPAPSHVVS
+169 
-181 ADLQSAA
+181 
-188 SHPAPSHAVSVD
+188 
-200 LQSAAS
+200 
-206 QPAPSLVVSAD
+206 
-217 LRLAASQP
+217 
-225 APSLVV
+225 
-231 SADLQS
+231 
-237 AASQKK
+237 QKK

-254 EISLLAENPEPA
+254 KISLLADN
-266 EPVSED
+266 
-272 KATDKSSDYKALT
+272 
-285 RSTDHHAAAYASQS
+285 HAAAYASQS
-299 YHFEKNEEVS
+299 YHFDKNEEVS

-318 NLTPSLGGVNSD
+318 NLTSSLGGVNSD
-330 ASGGYNDFSYGTM
+330 ASGSYRDYSYGTM

-361 EEYLLASYKAIQRK
+361 EEYLLASCKAIQRN

-393 FGIAPRLSLSTGL
+393 FGIAPRLTLSTGL
-406 VYTRTSSDFYPYAPS
+406 VYTRTSSDFYPYAPGS
-421 SNYNVHQVLHYV
+421 SYNVHQVLHYV
-433 GLPVGLNYEFW
+433 GIPVGLNYEFW

-469 EGVKKENAKRDRVQF
+469 EGVKKENAKRDRVQL

>member
-32 SLAQKNIES
+32 SLAQNNIES
-41 VSTNP
+41 VSSNP
-46 QTIVSENSESIDL
+46 QTIVSESSESTDL
-59 HVGSEVQ
+59 HVG
-66 KNARVLHDSSEAK
+66 SEAK

-110 QEDVEKGNLQLASL
+110 QEDVEKGNLQLASH
-124 SSPAVSADLQLAA
+124 AVS
-137 SQPAPSPVVS
+137 PSHAVS
-147 ADLQSAASQ
+147 ADLQSAASSVAVRQ
-156 PAPSHVVSADLQS
+156 SAPSHVVSPSHAVSSDLQS
-169 AASQPAPSHVVS
+169 AASQSKMGNT
-181 ADLQSAA
+181 
-188 SHPAPSHAVSVD
+188 
-200 LQSAAS
+200 
-206 QPAPSLVVSAD
+206 LV
-217 LRLAASQP
+217 
-225 APSLVV
+225 
-231 SADLQS
+231 
-237 AASQKK
+237 
-243 KGNVLEKESEN
+243 EESEN
-254 EISLLAENPEPA
+254 EISLLAENSDPA

-272 KATDKSSDYKALT
+272 KTTDSSTDHKTLT

-330 ASGGYNDFSYGTM
+330 ASGSYRDYSHGTM

-421 SNYNVHQVLHYV
+421 SSYNVHQVLHYV
-433 GLPVGLNYEFW
+433 GIPVGLNYEFW

>member
-32 SLAQKNIES
+32 SLAQNHIES
-41 VSTNP
+41 VSSNP
-46 QTIVSENSESIDL
+46 QTIASESSESADSN
-59 HVGSEVQ
+59 VGSEA
-66 KNARVLHDSSEAK
+66 KKDARVLHDSSEAK
-79 KNARIVYFKRWSA
+79 KDARIVYFKRWSA

-124 SSPAVSADLQLAA
+124 SSPAVSADLQSAASSVAA
-137 SQPAPSPVVS
+137 SQS
-147 ADLQSAASQ
+147 
-156 PAPSHVVSADLQS
+156 
-169 AASQPAPSHVVS
+169 
-181 ADLQSAA
+181 
-188 SHPAPSHAVSVD
+188 
-200 LQSAAS
+200 
-206 QPAPSLVVSAD
+206 
-217 LRLAASQP
+217 

-243 KGNVLEKESEN
+243 MGNVLEKESEN

-361 EEYLLASYKAIQRK
+361 EEYLLASYKAIQRS
-375 QQVNAKHHA
+375 QQGNAKHHA

-406 VYTRTSSDFYPYAPS
+406 VYTRTSSDFYPYASS

-433 GLPVGLNYEFW
+433 GIPVGLNYEFW

>member
-6 WTSKLQDQLAGYQ
+6 WTSKLQEQLAGYQ
-19 ESVSHDLWAGIEQ
+19 EPVSHDLWAGIEQ
-32 SLAQKNIES
+32 SLAQNNIES
-41 VSTNP
+41 VSSNP
-46 QTIVSENSESIDL
+46 QTIASESSESTDL
-59 HVGSEVQ
+59 HVGT
-66 KNARVLHDSSEAK
+66 EAK

-110 QEDVEKGNLQLASL
+110 QEDVEKGNLQLAVSQ
-124 SSPAVSADLQLAA
+124 PAPSHVVSHVVSADLQSAA
-137 SQPAPSPVVS
+137 SQPAPSHAVS

-169 AASQPAPSHVVS
+169 AASQPVPSS
-181 ADLQSAA
+181 
-188 SHPAPSHAVSVD
+188 
-200 LQSAAS
+200 
-206 QPAPSLVVSAD
+206 
-217 LRLAASQP
+217 
-225 APSLVV
+225 VV

-243 KGNVLEKESEN
+243 ASDVLKKESEN
-254 EISLLAENPEPA
+254 EISLLAE
-266 EPVSED
+266 
-272 KATDKSSDYKALT
+272 KSDHKALT
-285 RSTDHHAAAYASQS
+285 RSTDYHAEAYASQS

-361 EEYLLASYKAIQRK
+361 EEYLLASYKAIQRS
-375 QQVNAKHHA
+375 QQGNAKHHT

-421 SNYNVHQVLHYV
+421 SSYNVHQVLHYV
-433 GLPVGLNYEFW
+433 GIPVGLNYEFW

>member
-41 VSTNP
+41 VSSNP
-46 QTIVSENSESIDL
+46 QTIASESSESTDL
-59 HVGSEVQ
+59 HVGSEA
-66 KNARVLHDSSEAK
+66 KKDARVLHDSSEAK

-110 QEDVEKGNLQLASL
+110 QEDVEKGNLQLA
-124 SSPAVSADLQLAA
+124 A
-137 SQPAPSPVVS
+137 SQPAPF
-147 ADLQSAASQ
+147 
-156 PAPSHVVSADLQS
+156 HVVSADLQS
-169 AASQPAPSHVVS
+169 AASQPAPFHVVS
-181 ADLQSAA
+181 ADLQSTA
-188 SHPAPSHAVSVD
+188 SQPAPSHAVSAD
-200 LQSAAS
+200 LQS
-206 QPAPSLVVSAD
+206 
-217 LRLAASQP
+217 AASQP

-243 KGNVLEKESEN
+243 MGNVLEKESEN

-272 KATDKSSDYKALT
+272 KATDKSSDHKALT

-406 VYTRTSSDFYPYAPS
+406 VYTRTSSDFYPYAS
-421 SNYNVHQVLHYV
+421 SSSYNVHQVLHYV
-433 GLPVGLNYEFW
+433 GIPVGLNYEFW

>member
-32 SLAQKNIES
+32 SLAQNNIDS
-41 VSTNP
+41 VSSNP
-46 QTIVSENSESIDL
+46 QTIVSESSESTDL
-59 HVGSEVQ
+59 HVGSEA
-66 KNARVLHDSSEAK
+66 KKDARVLHDSSK
-79 KNARIVYFKRWSA
+79 VQKNARIVYFKRWSA

-124 SSPAVSADLQLAA
+124 SSPAVSADLQ
-137 SQPAPSPVVS
+137 
-147 ADLQSAASQ
+147 SAASQ

-169 AASQPAPSHVVS
+169 AASQPASSHVVS
-181 ADLQSAA
+181 ADLQST
-188 SHPAPSHAVSVD
+188 
-200 LQSAAS
+200 
-206 QPAPSLVVSAD
+206 
-217 LRLAASQP
+217 ASQP

-237 AASQKK
+237 TASQSAPSHAVSADLQSAASQSASSPVVSADLQSAASQKK
-243 KGNVLEKESEN
+243 TSDDVLKEESEN
-254 EISLLAENPEPA
+254 EISLLAE
-266 EPVSED
+266 
-272 KATDKSSDYKALT
+272 KSDHKALT
-285 RSTDHHAAAYASQS
+285 RSTDHYAAAYASQS

-361 EEYLLASYKAIQRK
+361 EEYLLASYKAIQRN

-421 SNYNVHQVLHYV
+421 SSYNVHQVLHYV
-433 GLPVGLNYEFW
+433 GIPVGLNYEFW